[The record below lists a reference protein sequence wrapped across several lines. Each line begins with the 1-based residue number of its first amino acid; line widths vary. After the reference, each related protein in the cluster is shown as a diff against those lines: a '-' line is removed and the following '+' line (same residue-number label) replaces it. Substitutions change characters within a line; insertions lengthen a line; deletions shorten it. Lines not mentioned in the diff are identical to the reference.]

1 MLNSNTSKS
10 PLEITIG
17 VIININKKMCNIDK
31 PYTNTIT
38 EIILYSMNIFRFLR
52 KYKLQRETENDPRI
66 LIIIDFHA
74 KSQNRRE
81 ID

>member
-1 MLNSNTSKS
+1 
-10 PLEITIG
+10 
-17 VIININKKMCNIDK
+17 MCNIGK

-38 EIILYSMNIFRFLR
+38 EIILYSMNIFRILR